1 VDLAAGRKA
10 WSFRDRDA
18 PYFSSPAVTK
28 DRVLFGVII
37 LYFVGAYL
45 SLYYPPM
52 ERLLSAM
59 LFR

>member
-1 VDLAAGRKA
+1 V
-10 WSFRDRDA
+10 
-18 PYFSSPAVTK
+18 
-28 DRVLFGVII
+28 

-45 SLYYPPM
+45 SLYYAPM